1 MCVNGKFS
9 GWIKVLS
16 GVPQGVLGP
25 VLFLLFINDLDT
37 VAVER
42 QWLMKFADD
51 NKLAQI
57 IKNDNDAEELQET
70 LNKMC
75 TWARSWGMEFNVT
88 KCHVMH
94 VGRHNKRHIYSMDGT
109 ALAETKEERDI
120 GVVVS
125 NNLKPTAQ
133 CKKAAQTANAVLGQ
147 IQRAF
152 HFRDRH
158 TCLDLYKQQV
168 RPHLEFAVDAGSPRT
183 MADIDCLE
191 RVQQKAVKAVSGLK
205 GRTYEERLTE
215 VGLLSL
221 RDRRKETD
229 MVQTFKI
236 VRGIDVVE
244 DFLEER
250 ASARP
255 QTRQNG

>member
-1 MCVNGKFS
+1 MNGKFS

-16 GVPQGVLGP
+16 GVPQGSVLGP
-25 VLFLLFINDLDT
+25 VLFLLFINDLDK
-37 VAVER
+37 VAAEH

-51 NKLAQI
+51 TKLAQI
-57 IKNDNDAEELQET
+57 IENDNDAEELQET

-88 KCHVMH
+88 KCRVMH

-109 ALAETKEERDI
+109 ALDGIALDGTALAETKEERDI
-120 GVVVS
+120 GVVLS

-147 IQRAF
+147 ILRAF

-158 TCLDLYKQQV
+158 TFLDLYKQQV
-168 RPHLEFAVDAGSPRT
+168 RPHLEFPVAAWSPWT

-191 RVQQKAVKAVSGLK
+191 RVQQKAVSGLK

-221 RDRRKETD
+221 RD
-229 MVQTFKI
+229 
-236 VRGIDVVE
+236 
-244 DFLEER
+244 
-250 ASARP
+250 
-255 QTRQNG
+255 